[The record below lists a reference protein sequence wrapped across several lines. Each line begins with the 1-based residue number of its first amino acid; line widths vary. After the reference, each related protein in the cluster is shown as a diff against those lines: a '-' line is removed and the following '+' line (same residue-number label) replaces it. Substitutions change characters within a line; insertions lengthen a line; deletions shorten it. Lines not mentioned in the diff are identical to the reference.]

1 MVITGTPYA
10 TANNSEV
17 IDLTIASANCSLFD
31 LSGIPLQRATGAWIE
46 DSLLICGGQNYKG
59 EALKQCFT
67 LGDDE
72 KVFDML
78 YARAFP
84 SSVKLPNNKVWVTGG
99 FSHTQGKSIEAFLLE
114 HYINSKPLTYVL
126 FLFL

>member
-67 LGDDE
+67 LGGDE

-99 FSHTQGKSIEAFLLE
+99 FSHTQGISIEAFFTGTL
-114 HYINSKPLTYVL
+114 HQ
-126 FLFL
+126 

>member
-1 MVITGTPYA
+1 MVITGTPYG

-17 IDLTIASANCSLFD
+17 IDLTIASANCNLFD
-31 LSGIPLQRATGAWIE
+31 LSGTPLQRATGAWID
-46 DSLLICGGQNYKG
+46 DSPLICGGQNYKG

-67 LGDDE
+67 LGDDR
-72 KVFDML
+72 KVFDME

-99 FSHTQGKSIEAFLLE
+99 FSHTQ
-114 HYINSKPLTYVL
+114 SK
-126 FLFL
+126 